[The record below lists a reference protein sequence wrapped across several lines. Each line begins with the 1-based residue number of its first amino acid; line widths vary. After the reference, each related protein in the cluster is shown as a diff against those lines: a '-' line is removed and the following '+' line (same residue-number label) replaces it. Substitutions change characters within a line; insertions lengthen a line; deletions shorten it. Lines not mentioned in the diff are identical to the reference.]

1 MCIRDRLNGSI
12 ADSYKEALYSQAY
25 SSYSSGDYQ
34 SAIPTFQKLVGMD
47 EAYRDGS
54 AAYYLAQSFRKS
66 GDLASAKQYYCL
78 LYTSQPSNARTW
90 TCGRG
95 VSAMDGAKSRLRH
108 GLSNRCV

>member
-1 MCIRDRLNGSI
+1 MPTSFWNVGIALENINTSYLSYSAKQTYNTLNGSI

-54 AAYYLAQSFRKS
+54 AAIEPLSVLYVCLAES
-66 GDLASAKQYYCL
+66 
-78 LYTSQPSNARTW
+78 
-90 TCGRG
+90 
-95 VSAMDGAKSRLRH
+95 LR
-108 GLSNRCV
+108 